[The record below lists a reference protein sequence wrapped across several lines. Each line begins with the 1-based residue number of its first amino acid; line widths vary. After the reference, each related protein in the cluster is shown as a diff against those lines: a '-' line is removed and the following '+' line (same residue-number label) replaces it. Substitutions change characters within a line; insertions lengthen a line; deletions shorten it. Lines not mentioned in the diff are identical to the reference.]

1 LIIVVT
7 ILSTLFSLLQPWPM
21 KVLVDHVL
29 GKAPLADGL
38 AKFVRMLP
46 DAGTPSGLL
55 VYVVI
60 ATLVVFA
67 VNSTLDVVL
76 TFSWIRTGQKMVYD
90 LAGDLF
96 SHVQRLSL
104 RYHGQNAVGD
114 SISRIT
120 GDSWSV
126 HTVVDTLMFAP
137 IHAAFMLVSMI
148 VVMSQMNL
156 GLTLLALVVT
166 PFMVGS
172 SIIFGKP
179 VRKAARGR
187 RETDSR
193 IQTHIQRTLSGMPVV
208 QAFAQEDREIRRFN
222 EFADDSIRAQKRSTF
237 VGSGYSLLSGFISTA
252 GRGIILVAGAHQVIE
267 GKLSIGSLLVFLSY
281 LSTLQ
286 AQLKAF
292 TGIRIALQGAGA
304 SIDRVMEILETEPEV
319 RDLPEATPLTD
330 VRGHLRLEQV
340 TFGYSADRPVLHE
353 LSLEALPGQ
362 TVAIVGA
369 TGAGKSTLVSL
380 IPRFYDPW
388 QGRITLDGRD
398 LRSLQLRSLRS
409 QVAIVLQEPFLFPLT
424 IAENIAYG
432 RPDATQGEIEAA
444 ARAAN
449 AHQFIERLP
458 EGYQTSIGER
468 GATLSGGERQ
478 RLSIARALLKDA
490 PLLILD
496 EPTSALDA
504 ETEELL
510 LQALKRLM
518 AGRTTFIIA
527 HRLST
532 IREAD
537 TIVVLRDGHIIEQ
550 GSHFELLARDGAY
563 ASLHSIQRGKPAP
576 TASMVQ

>member
-1 LIIVVT
+1 
-7 ILSTLFSLLQPWPM
+7 
-21 KVLVDHVL
+21 
-29 GKAPLADGL
+29 
-38 AKFVRMLP
+38 
-46 DAGTPSGLL
+46 
-55 VYVVI
+55 
-60 ATLVVFA
+60 
-67 VNSTLDVVL
+67 
-76 TFSWIRTGQKMVYD
+76 
-90 LAGDLF
+90 
-96 SHVQRLSL
+96 
-104 RYHGQNAVGD
+104 
-114 SISRIT
+114 
-120 GDSWSV
+120 
-126 HTVVDTLMFAP
+126 
-137 IHAAFMLVSMI
+137 
-148 VVMSQMNL
+148 
-156 GLTLLALVVT
+156 
-166 PFMVGS
+166 
-172 SIIFGKP
+172 
-179 VRKAARGR
+179 
-187 RETDSR
+187 
-193 IQTHIQRTLSGMPVV
+193 
-208 QAFAQEDREIRRFN
+208 
-222 EFADDSIRAQKRSTF
+222 
-237 VGSGYSLLSGFISTA
+237 
-252 GRGIILVAGAHQVIE
+252 
-267 GKLSIGSLLVFLSY
+267 
-281 LSTLQ
+281 
-286 AQLKAF
+286 
-292 TGIRIALQGAGA
+292 
-304 SIDRVMEILETEPEV
+304 MEILETEPEV

-537 TIVVLRDGHIIEQ
+537 TIVVLRDGRIIEQ

-563 ASLHSIQRGKPAP
+563 ASLHDIQRGKPVP
-576 TASMVQ
+576 TASVVQ